1 MWGRSSSRE
10 SRRACFARM
19 ILVLEHGRIV
29 ERGTHAELVA
39 AHGRYWGIYHKQ
51 LGLQS
56 GAAQGF

>member
-1 MWGRSSSRE
+1 
-10 SRRACFARM
+10 
-19 ILVLEHGRIV
+19 VLEHGRIV